1 MRRLTRDDVTKAVA
15 EADDVTVAKVIG
27 TGATVDELAEAQAW
41 IVNDESLMNA
51 GKPLPSG
58 RIGELVDILMELDA
72 PEDDDKAAGPVVSGA
87 WDVGLGTLTV
97 ATPLRSRV
105 KTRGR
110 CRLPSSMQLALRHR
124 RLELCDLGG
133 LRRLAVEGQHI
144 ALG

>member
-58 RIGELVDILMELDA
+58 RIGELVDILTELDA
-72 PEDDDKAAGPVVSGA
+72 TEDDDNAAGPVASEA
-87 WDVGLGTLTV
+87 
-97 ATPLRSRV
+97 
-105 KTRGR
+105 
-110 CRLPSSMQLALRHR
+110 
-124 RLELCDLGG
+124 
-133 LRRLAVEGQHI
+133 
-144 ALG
+144 